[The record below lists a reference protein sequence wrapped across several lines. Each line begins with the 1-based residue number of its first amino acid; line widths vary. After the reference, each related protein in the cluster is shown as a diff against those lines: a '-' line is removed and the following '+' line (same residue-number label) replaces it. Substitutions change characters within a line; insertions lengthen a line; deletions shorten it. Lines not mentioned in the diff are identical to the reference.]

1 MGILK
6 GVTTAAGSY
15 TTQLSAGSNAGA
27 AMLLLGIYSDGMTTQ
42 QLFDEVLSQGLLP
55 MLSASRVKTI
65 VRSFMTRYA
74 SNGAANNLKQ
84 LSQFCGYGDTLQIMF
99 LHHALSDPALA
110 DFISNV
116 YWAKCERDVGSVS
129 AQDAKWFLEDSVTY
143 GYTQKRW
150 SSSTVNS
157 MASGLMGCCYDY
169 GLLHKDSH
177 GETNIK
183 YFSVNMITAFYVVYW
198 LHFNGYSDSAIVN
211 HKIWSVF
218 SFNANSVRDLLQRLS
233 NHGLIIL
240 QSAGG
245 AVCIG
250 KPFKTMDEVIAQI
263 KKEVSCV

>member
-1 MGILK
+1 MSRDYK
-6 GVTTAAGSY
+6 A
-15 TTQLSAGSNAGA
+15 QLSAGSHIDYS
-27 AMLLLGIYSDGMTTQ
+27 MLLLSLYHSGMTAP
-42 QLFDEVLSQGLLP
+42 QLFEEVLQKGLLP
-55 MLSASRVKTI
+55 LSASRIKTI
-65 VRSFMTRYA
+65 VRSFIERFSVT
-74 SNGAANNLKQ
+74 GAASNLKQ
-84 LSQFCGYGDTLQIMF
+84 LSAFCRNADTIQFMF
-99 LHHALSDPALA
+99 AHHALSDDVLA